1 MRSSYLALKLN
12 ASWRR
17 VISKHQ
23 PELHNREQSRQSL
36 LGALLCDKASGS
48 KRLLQSECVCS
59 LFQIVHTRQESVE
72 RKWETATIIITA
84 ARRDARQGLQK
95 KRTLPGV
102 VVFCVRE
109 PRRDCT
115 KWHAW
120 RPPTTSRTALSLASK
135 IIELCAA

>member
-1 MRSSYLALKLN
+1 MRSNYLALKLN

-36 LGALLCDKASGS
+36 GALLCDKASGS

-59 LFQIVHTRQESVE
+59 LFQIVHTQQESVE

-84 ARRDARQGLQK
+84 ARPSK

-115 KWHAW
+115 KWHAR